1 MSGREMYGT
10 NYTQL
15 YNYYKNQAKYHY
27 EQYAK
32 YLYYLKYY
40 QWQLH
45 MQYKKTS
52 SEMHKN
58 VSTEM
63 KINYD
68 QQSSRFFSRSSCSS
82 STAAKRKKRCQK
94 GNRKTEQGK
103 NWKKIPKQNSLDY
116 ENAEFDAEEGELE
129 LDVGFQNFL
138 KQSAQFRKE
147 RGRLISCSSFNILNF
162 VGNGFSSVNLS
173 HWTK

>member
-1 MSGREMYGT
+1 MSCRGMYGT

-27 EQYAK
+27 EQYTK

-40 QWQLH
+40 QWQLY

-52 SEMHKN
+52 SEMDKN
-58 VSTEM
+58 ASTEM

-68 QQSSRFFSRSSCSS
+68 QQSSRFFSRSSCYS
-82 STAAKRKKRCQK
+82 STAAQRKKISQK

-116 ENAEFDAEEGELE
+116 ENAEFDDEEEELE

-138 KQSAQFRKE
+138 KQSAKFRKE
-147 RGRLISCSSFNILNF
+147 RGTLISCSSFILNF

-173 HWTK
+173 H

>member
-1 MSGREMYGT
+1 MSCRGMYGT

-27 EQYAK
+27 EQYTK

-40 QWQLH
+40 QWQLY

-52 SEMHKN
+52 SEMDKN
-58 VSTEM
+58 ASTEM

-82 STAAKRKKRCQK
+82 STAAKRKKRSQK

-116 ENAEFDAEEGELE
+116 ENAEFDDEEEELE

-138 KQSAQFRKE
+138 KQSAKFRKE
-147 RGRLISCSSFNILNF
+147 RGTLISCSSFILNF